1 MNKKNKERGDINGLS
16 TYVISDIHG
25 CYKEF
30 LLMLDKIGFSA
41 ADTLIG
47 AGDYIERGLNSY
59 EMLKWI
65 EHCPDNVWLV
75 RGNHEEEFAS
85 YVDLMFQLDREEELN
100 SDFNSNQEAIVLYET
115 VKYLFKK
122 KGLSDLYFDLYG
134 TIHKLLSDSGV
145 NLNDLCRWA
154 ELIRK
159 MPYFYK
165 TVIKDRSCIVVHAG
179 YAEKLED
186 ISFAFSSLEQFYLYA
201 RKESCQLGGKTHG
214 MIIAGHTPT
223 IIKDEFFYNK
233 GDVFRYYDKEKDC
246 VFYNIDCGSVFRDKT
261 TGAKLACIRL
271 EDEKIFYI

>member
-1 MNKKNKERGDINGLS
+1 M
-16 TYVISDIHG
+16 ISDIHG

-30 LLMLDKIGFSA
+30 LLMLEKINFSD
-41 ADTLIG
+41 ADTFIG
-47 AGDYIERGLNSY
+47 AGDYIERGINSY

-65 EHCPDNVWLV
+65 EHCPANVCLV

-85 YVDLMFQLDREEELN
+85 YVDLMLWLDKKEELN
-100 SDFNSNQEAIVLYET
+100 SDFNSNHDAIMLYET

-122 KGLSDLYFDLYG
+122 KGVSVLYFDLYG
-134 TIHKLLSDSGV
+134 TINKLLSDFGV

-165 TVIKDRSCIVVHAG
+165 TTVKDRNCIVVHAG

-186 ISFAFSSLEQFYLYA
+186 ISASFSSLEQFYLYA
-201 RKESCQLGGKTHG
+201 RKESCQLGGRQHG

-223 IIKDEFFYNK
+223 VIKDEFFYNK
-233 GDVFRYYDKEKDC
+233 GDVFRYYDKDKDC
-246 VFYNIDCGSVFRDKT
+246 VFYNIDCGSVFRSKMAD
-261 TGAKLACIRL
+261 AKLACIRL
-271 EDEKIFYI
+271 EDERIFYI